1 MSSVSVV
8 IPCYNYGKFL
18 PECVGSV
25 LNDQPGVDVRV
36 LVIDDAS
43 PDGSA
48 QVAKQLAADEPRV
61 EVISHAENAGHIA
74 TYNQGLLDWADG
86 DYAVLLS
93 ADDRLTPGSL
103 SRACALLDAHPEV
116 GFAYGHPL
124 HFTDPGPL
132 PSARTEVRNWSVWPG
147 HWWLEKRFRA
157 GNGCITSPEVVMRTS
172 LVQRLGG
179 FDARPAHTCDI
190 ELWTRL
196 AAHADVGY
204 IRGADQAYYRIHG
217 ANMSKARDQL
227 VNLEQRRLAYEVTLE
242 RCADVL
248 TDRARLSDMVHRKL
262 AWEALWQAARAYD
275 RGRTDQV
282 PVDELVA
289 FAADCWP
296 DVRGLSSY
304 WSLRVRRQIGPTVMP
319 YLQPLIVSAVV
330 RKARDWWWWRA
341 WKWRGL

>member
-1 MSSVSVV
+1 
-8 IPCYNYGKFL
+8 
-18 PECVGSV
+18 
-25 LNDQPGVDVRV
+25 
-36 LVIDDAS
+36 
-43 PDGSA
+43 
-48 QVAKQLAADEPRV
+48 
-61 EVISHAENAGHIA
+61 
-74 TYNQGLLDWADG
+74 
-86 DYAVLLS
+86 
-93 ADDRLTPGSL
+93 
-103 SRACALLDAHPEV
+103 
-116 GFAYGHPL
+116 
-124 HFTDPGPL
+124 
-132 PSARTEVRNWSVWPG
+132 
-147 HWWLEKRFRA
+147 
-157 GNGCITSPEVVMRTS
+157 MRTS